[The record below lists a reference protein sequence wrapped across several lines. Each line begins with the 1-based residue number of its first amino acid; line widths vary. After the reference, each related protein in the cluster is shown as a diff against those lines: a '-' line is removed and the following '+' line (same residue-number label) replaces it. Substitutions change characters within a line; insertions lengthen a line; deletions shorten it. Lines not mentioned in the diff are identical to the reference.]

1 MSGNT
6 FGKIFSVTTFG
17 ESHGE
22 AMGCIIDGCPPNFE
36 IKNADIQM
44 ELDRRKLSSIKL
56 HLDIRIFYF
65 KIRWTSV
72 NYAAHSFAMTFT
84 KSRYRKDFSKC
95 VT

>member
-36 IKNADIQM
+36 IKNEDIQM
-44 ELDRRKLSSIKL
+44 ELDRRKPGQSDVTTQRKEDDKVEIMSCLLYTSPSPRDRTRSRMPSS
-56 HLDIRIFYF
+56 
-65 KIRWTSV
+65 
-72 NYAAHSFAMTFT
+72 A
-84 KSRYRKDFSKC
+84 
-95 VT
+95 